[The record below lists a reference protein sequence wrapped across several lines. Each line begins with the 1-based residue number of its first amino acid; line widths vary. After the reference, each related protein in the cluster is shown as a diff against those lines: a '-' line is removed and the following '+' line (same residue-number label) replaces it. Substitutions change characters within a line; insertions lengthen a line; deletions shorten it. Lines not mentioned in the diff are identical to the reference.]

1 MTVSQEQ
8 LDGWLG
14 TGPEERTSL
23 RSGLLPQRL
32 QGLLGGSGCIATG
45 GGLVILAATVAA
57 LSAAGY
63 FARTFAFEVL
73 SVRGVTTPFQWGVV
87 GAVIGVI
94 VGIKQYRKLA
104 SKGDRLAQ
112 LTVSVEE
119 LELRIDASAG
129 GLPRLRA
136 GDGRAF
142 RAVLP
147 MGELALPPG
156 RYRIFFV
163 DFAQLSTRAAASDEA
178 AAIVLALEPL
188 A

>member
-1 MTVSQEQ
+1 MNVSQEE
-8 LDGWLG
+8 LDTWLG
-14 TGPEERTSL
+14 TGPEERASL

-32 QGLLGGSGCIATG
+32 QGLLAGSGCIATA
-45 GGLVILAATVAA
+45 GGLVMLAATVAA

-63 FARTFAFEVL
+63 FARKFALDVL
-73 SVRGVTTPFQWGVV
+73 SVRGVTTPLQWGVI

-94 VGIKQYRKLA
+94 IGVRQYRKLA
-104 SKGDRLAQ
+104 SKGDRLAR

-136 GDGRAF
+136 SDGRAF

-147 MGELALPPG
+147 MGEFALPPG

-163 DFAQLSTRAAASDEA
+163 DFAQMSTRAAAADEA

-188 A
+188 H